1 MKKFW
6 YIVRNFVLALFLLS
20 LGSVGTFGVTALIY
34 LVGLFLIISGIGTF
48 FKSGWYVDDSGYV
61 GYASFGTR
69 LFVALIFIVPGGLI
83 MKYGEQW
90 FSSAPYI
97 HIVSGAVYVVLGFF
111 RLHIGIKENHV
122 PVNGFGRVISFL
134 YPLMIVLSGFLSIFN
149 VEPTFQIVLL
159 IVSSV
164 FWMIRTVMVS
174 RYIY

>member
-6 YIVRNFVLALFLLS
+6 YIVRNFILALFLLS

-48 FKSGWYVDDSGYV
+48 FKSGWYVNSDGYV
-61 GYASFGTR
+61 DYAPFGTR

-90 FSSAPYI
+90 FASAPFM

-122 PVNGFGRVISFL
+122 PVCGFGRTISFI
-134 YPLMIVLSGFLSIFN
+134 YPLLIVLSGFLSIFN
-149 VEPTFQIVLL
+149 VQPTLQIVSL
-159 IVSSV
+159 IVASI

-174 RYIY
+174 KYIY